1 MLISI
6 KSPAQSVAKQVD
18 WLEIHTSNGSMVIL
32 PGHAP
37 MVVALKPNSQITMMI
52 NGTKH
57 QEQILQGIAHVTREG
72 VTLLLN

>member
-1 MLISI
+1 MSI
-6 KSPAQSVAKQVD
+6 KSPTQSVTKQVD
-18 WLEIHTSNGSMVIL
+18 WLEIHTANGSMVIL
-32 PGHAP
+32 SEHAP
-37 MVVALKPNSQITMMI
+37 MVVALKPNSQVTMMI